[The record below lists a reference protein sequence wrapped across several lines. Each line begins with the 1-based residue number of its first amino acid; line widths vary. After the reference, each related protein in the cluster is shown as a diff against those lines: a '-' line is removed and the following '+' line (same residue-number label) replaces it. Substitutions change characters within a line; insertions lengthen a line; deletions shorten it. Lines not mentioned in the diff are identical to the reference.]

1 MAEIDLINDM
11 RKNKNIKENENFLS
25 KREFNLIRKKE
36 SSKNINNKDT
46 KNSNINL
53 NVTAIEN
60 KENVDNTNIMAY
72 TETKENKNKNFNIKT
87 NSVLQEKLKKIFLL
101 KEKKKIEYDKQE
113 IPENLK
119 YNSDSTNSENQKEN
133 KNNEIPKKISV
144 VKRQDN
150 ELSKK
155 EKKNNSKNNS
165 EIINKEKNSS
175 NARNDNN
182 NKKLNEK
189 KTKSFNQKIIDNYL
203 NEIKNEEKE
212 QKAENKQ
219 NKKST
224 ALKDIIEKLKAK
236 KIEKEELTKK
246 ENEEK
251 NNEDS
256 KEIGKSLKEE
266 IIDKEKDNEN
276 TIKKNKTKN
285 LIPNRDKKKHYKK
298 NTHSKNASKN
308 ESLLL
313 PHKTYRDENDEDE
326 IHSFNLINK
335 SKLKRNNS
343 SIKQDKE
350 KEKEKEKE
358 EKPKNRNERIYNR
371 RKKLNSIDVT
381 FQQLNQN
388 KNMNSI
394 INIDMNET
402 LSNMN
407 KNTNNINSTINIYK
421 PKKPTLTKVGSR
433 LKIGL
438 PPNPLLNKMNLQMQ
452 SNFFNN
458 NKSTKNIFT
467 KGKNL
472 GKIPY
477 VKKPQLNLF
486 NINNNNSICDMNNE
500 SMIIGNNNN
509 NNASCIDMNNLNSS
523 FDSLMKNN
531 NDSLY
536 RLNPNINMNNILT
549 GRITHS
555 SLAQNQN
562 NKNNII
568 NRNNMNQLQL
578 FNLNNSNTCYNI
590 NYNKNNNYLAGMNNN
605 NKNYSSLNIEDLL
618 ILEEKL
624 YEVIKSLNNSKIMYN
639 ECFEFWNYFFNCSLY
654 TKFEKLFTNIYES
667 NEVRISINYL
677 LMTIMICYD
686 YSFNI
691 NIINNSFQIFDS
703 ILKLNRENLIF
714 IFRYILTRISN
725 ESRDNIWVY
734 KLNDLVNSSLNIN
747 RNEYTKMNIVD
758 KISNNTGIIMQNISF
773 LLQAYKTENSIYI
786 YAFLQNLN
794 TKNYIDIDLLF
805 REKIFRVENING
817 SVLGSIF
824 LKEHNKFKTEPAPYL
839 KTINRKPYSLILDLD
854 ETLVHFK
861 INPDYPNEGVLR
873 VRPGIIE
880 FLENVD
886 KYYELIIFTAATQE
900 YADLL
905 IDAVE
910 ENKIYFEH
918 RLYRQHTVIIGNDF
932 VKDLS
937 RVGRPLDKIAIV
949 DNMPQN
955 FRLQKEN
962 GINIKAFWGEEVY
975 DTALID
981 LGKILV
987 NIAKDGGDIRN
998 GIKKYK
1004 DEIVKKVTSNISKH

>member
-11 RKNKNIKENENFLS
+11 RKNKNIKEKENFLS
-25 KREFNLIRKKE
+25 KREFNLIGKKE
-36 SSKNINNKDT
+36 SNKNINNKDT
-46 KNSNINL
+46 KHSNFNL
-53 NVTAIEN
+53 NISAIEN
-60 KENVDNTNIMAY
+60 KENVDNTNILAY
-72 TETKENKNKNFNIKT
+72 TEAKENKNKNFNIKT

-101 KEKKKIEYDKQE
+101 KEKKKIEYNKQE

-119 YNSDSTNSENQKEN
+119 YNSDSTDSENEKEKEN

-144 VKRQDN
+144 VKRQNN
-150 ELSKK
+150 EHTKK
-155 EKKNNSKNNS
+155 EKKNNNKNDN
-165 EIINKEKNSS
+165 EIINNKENNSS
-175 NARNDNN
+175 NTRNDNN

-212 QKAENKQ
+212 QKEENKQ

-251 NNEDS
+251 IHEDS
-256 KEIGKSLKEE
+256 KEIEKSLKEE
-266 IIDKEKDNEN
+266 IIDKEN

-298 NTHSKNASKN
+298 NTHSKNVSKN

-350 KEKEKEKE
+350 KEKEKEEEKE
-358 EKPKNRNERIYNR
+358 EKPKNKNERIYNR

-394 INIDMNET
+394 TNIDMNET
-402 LSNMN
+402 LSNIN
-407 KNTNNINSTINIYK
+407 KNSNNINNTINIYK

-433 LKIGL
+433 LRIGL

-467 KGKNL
+467 KGKDL

-486 NINNNNSICDMNNE
+486 NINNNSICDMNNE

-509 NNASCIDMNNLNSS
+509 NNASCIDINNLNSS

-562 NKNNII
+562 NKNTII

-590 NYNKNNNYLAGMNNN
+590 NYNKNNNYLLGINNN

-624 YEVIKSLNNSKIMYN
+624 YEVIKSLSNSKIMYN

-691 NIINNSFQIFDS
+691 NIINSSFQIFDS
-703 ILKLNRENLIF
+703 ILKLNRENLIL

-824 LKEHNKFKTEPAPYL
+824 LKENNKFKTEPAPYL

-937 RVGRPLDKIAIV
+937 RVGRPLDKITIV